1 MILCNLKSNPLIIF
15 LIYGYSSI
23 AKHNSLFFAY
33 SNKNSIAS
41 TNVSKNRFLIHN
53 VSFIILTRSLI
64 LLFSFF

>member
-1 MILCNLKSNPLIIF
+1 MILCNLESKPLIIF

-41 TNVSKNRFLIHN
+41 TNVSKKDF
-53 VSFIILTRSLI
+53 
-64 LLFSFF
+64 